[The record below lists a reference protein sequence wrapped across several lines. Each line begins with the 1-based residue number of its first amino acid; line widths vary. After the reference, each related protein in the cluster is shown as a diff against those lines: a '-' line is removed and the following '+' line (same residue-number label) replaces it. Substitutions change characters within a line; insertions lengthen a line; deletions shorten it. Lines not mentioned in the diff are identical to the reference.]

1 MGFHGHNPDHPYRS
15 IRYCQCAECV
25 AGREPAPP
33 VTEEMRAKWRAMGL
47 VLDKTPK
54 KTSRQ
59 DHYGTLPE
67 PKDGW

>member
-1 MGFHGHNPDHPYRS
+1 
-15 IRYCQCAECV
+15 
-25 AGREPAPP
+25 